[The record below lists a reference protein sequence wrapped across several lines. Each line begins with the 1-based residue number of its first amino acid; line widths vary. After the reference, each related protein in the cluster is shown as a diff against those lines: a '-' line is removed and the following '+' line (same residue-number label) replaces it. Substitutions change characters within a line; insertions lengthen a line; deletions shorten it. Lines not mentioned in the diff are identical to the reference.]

1 MSVLP
6 TIPTL
11 AGYIQFCREVVGIPV
26 TVLPDDSI
34 QFPISYET
42 ALEWIPLGYL
52 TVMSPKMAVLCT
64 YNWGASVLINWAQD
78 NINAEPPANRF
89 FATAR
94 SSYGIN
100 NFVAGVI
107 EEAHDQNTGEMIAVP
122 DSLKNLSLVD
132 LQRLKDPFGRTALSI
147 MQSIGTNWGL
157 T

>member
-11 AGYIQFCREVVGIPV
+11 EGYIQFCRSVVGIPIE
-26 TVLPDDSI
+26 VLPDNSL

-42 ALEWIPLGYL
+42 ALAWTPLNYL
-52 TVMSPKMAVLCT
+52 TIMSPQLAVLCV
-64 YNWGASVLINWAQD
+64 YNWGASVLINWGQD
-78 NINAEPPANRF
+78 NINANPPNNRF

-94 SSYGIN
+94 SSYGTN

-122 DSLKNLSLVD
+122 DSLKNLSLID